1 MTKLFFFSNP
11 DKDYTD
17 IYTFI
22 TKLIYYSNY
31 QRVIQERF
39 KNLVHSVNAKYSQNR
54 SVHQRLGQTV
64 SQELEQSDQAGESN
78 NNNVQVR
85 KSYLLP
91 SDLQQDL
98 IDNECDGFM
107 QVKSGFAMVTPDKF
121 RINT

>member
-17 IYTFI
+17 IYNFI
-22 TKLIYYSNY
+22 TKLIYHSNY

-39 KNLVHSVNAKYSQNR
+39 KNLVQTVNAKFSQNS
-54 SVHQRLGQTV
+54 SVHQRLGQTI
-64 SQELEQSDQAGESN
+64 SQELEQSDQASERHSS
-78 NNNVQVR
+78 VQVR
-85 KSYLLP
+85 KSYLVP

-98 IDNECDGFM
+98 IDNGCDGFM
-107 QVKSGFAMVTPDKF
+107 QVKSGFAVITPDKF